1 MKGFSGKCAF
11 CTKKDAPR
19 ESGTF
24 CESGMLQAEPIDNRK
39 QVGDQGNVPVV
50 EHGILRRVD
59 AIHVETDERR
69 FRLFQCGDGDVFFEI
84 HLVGRIDRGR

>member
-1 MKGFSGKCAF
+1 MS
-11 CTKKDAPR
+11 
-19 ESGTF
+19 
-24 CESGMLQAEPIDNRK
+24 QIEPVDSLE
-39 QVGDQGNVPVV
+39 QVGEQFDVAVV
-50 EHGILRRVD
+50 KHGILRRVD